1 MNAPLTL
8 SPSKGNT
15 SSAVMQQRKARADME
30 LGPRGFARALDF
42 FPTPPWATRALC
54 QFLAG
59 PGISERLDLLTCWEP
74 ACGEGHM
81 AGALAESFREVRA
94 TDVHRYGDHH
104 AICDFLVTGRSWPQT
119 DWIVTNPPFTMA
131 ERFIDVALDRAV
143 RGVAM
148 FVRSAFTESE
158 GRAALFADCPP
169 SFVVQFTQ
177 RVVLLEQRL
186 IRANAPDPFNP
197 NHPERGASSATSYC
211 WLIWHRGAT
220 GGWSGDTRH
229 RWIGK
234 VRDRLERDGDY
245 PTYPEHAA
253 PAAEPEGALL

>member
-1 MNAPLTL
+1 MTGP
-8 SPSKGNT
+8 NT
-15 SSAVMQQRKARADME
+15 SAAVKQQRRPRADLE
-30 LGPRGFARALDF
+30 LGPRGFARALDY

-54 QFLAG
+54 EFLDQQG
-59 PGISERLDLLTCWEP
+59 ERLPLLSCWEP

-81 AGALAESFREVRA
+81 ARALAESFARVTA

-104 AICDFLVTGRSWPQT
+104 AICDFLVTGRSWPQV
-119 DWIVTNPPFTMA
+119 DWIVTNPPFAMA
-131 ERFIDVALDRAV
+131 ERFIDVALDKAV

-169 SFVVQFTQ
+169 AFVLQFTQ

-197 NHPERGASSATSYC
+197 NHQANGLGRGASSATSYC
-211 WLIWHRGAT
+211 WLIWQRDGR
-220 GGWSGDTRH
+220 GGWKSDTRH

-234 VRDRLERDGDY
+234 VRDRLDRVDDY
-245 PTYPEHAA
+245 PTYPQHQHPLA
-253 PAAEPEGALL
+253 PAQAGEGALL